1 MVIVSSTRDP
11 YPDLSSTPAPPLRNS
26 TSAWCFV
33 WGDSSYR
40 TFDGSQF
47 AFCGHCSYQLFADLH
62 GDQFQATLHNPDA
75 GCNATACSRRLT
87 IQVGSVRLELSNR
100 QRLDY
105 SLNCGRHDVCAN
117 LRSSS
122 MPFAASNLE
131 VTRTGPWVLVRSS
144 LGFQIRWDGGM
155 YVQAELDGRYKQ
167 RTGGLCGRYSD
178 DVRDDFTTP
187 GGDLAA
193 TPEEFGRS
201 WALQDRDDVCHRG
214 SRCPDTCP
222 TDTRDQ
228 ARSMC
233 QRLLLQDSAFKHC
246 QRDVS
251 AIDYIEACVREFC
264 DCDPAT
270 AANSPENCVCNSL
283 QAYAEH
289 CKIEKQQPINWR
301 TDTRCPY
308 NCTNGRQYDIC
319 GESCSRTCNQRV
331 TNCDMEYC
339 IEGCVCPRGQLWDE
353 HGQRCVVERDCPCEH
368 GGQFYPPGSELRQAC
383 QLCRCQG
390 DWVCQDEQCL
400 AVCHAVGE
408 VHLSHGEA
416 EIANSSLSIDVT
428 NQQCSFS
435 SKVACVGSVDIRRGS
450 ERIFVNRDISSEFSL
465 MINSHTFDSS
475 KAYFESK
482 EFAVFVM
489 QNAVVVKPRGG
500 PVIAV
505 TRRGQL
511 YVHAATDLK
520 GRRLRGLCGTYDG
533 NKNTDFLKPDGDI
546 DDVPT
551 SFMRSW
557 KQEKTCKD
565 NAEVE
570 VPNSCDL
577 NPARYQQVQTLCR
590 EMRDKL
596 IGGLFGNC
604 LSGGERE
611 HFAQMCQ
618 SDLCACTKSDESCLC
633 GLYNHIGHM
642 CSARKIV
649 VDWKKELPECGASCP
664 SGMVWKPCVDYCK
677 YSCSALSLGNRCDSS
692 DVCVAGCVCPN
703 GQVQHEGRCVSV
715 SECKCEFDGRDFP
728 PGTSVS
734 KGNETCECN
743 YGEWHCK
750 PGPCPGCDSICPQGK
765 EYTPCRSNCP
775 ATCATGLGGV
785 GCNQTCDRDG
795 CQCPPGMVEDDKGE
809 CKRPEDCTCSHNGKD
824 YKEGDVIQ
832 HPSCIDCVCKR
843 SKWDCNRRPS
853 CASMCSVWGLG
864 HFETF
869 DGAQYSVK
877 GRCEYVLTQSADWE
891 AGGSIDRMRFRIL
904 ASFTSCSTSG
914 ATCIGYVMVQ
924 YKLAKSFLLKSFAMR
939 SRNMI
944 WEDAQSSITH
954 DHGTVLRHTT
964 DKLFSIVHLVDIGV
978 TVYFDQQ
985 SRVYISL
992 DDRHRE
998 NVRGLCGTFD
1008 NDQKTDFVGPASNM
1022 IIDRVPEFVDKWK
1035 TRAACPNAELLVD
1048 NCDAVK
1054 DRETWAKTRCKEV
1067 LLDHVNISKCHAM
1080 VDPMPFYENCVQDS
1094 CLCDKGG
1101 DCECFCANVAHYVQK
1116 CNQVGVHVHWRS
1128 QTICPM
1134 QCDEDCDHVTPCKS
1148 VCPPKTCLNKD
1159 RHDELLRDTACQDLM
1174 CIEGCESEP
1183 CPPGTVL
1190 HEGKCVN
1197 ESICECTC
1205 RFNGRDYGEGERIT
1219 DPEVCDPCQNCFCGC
1234 NNTLVKTG
1242 DPCTT
1247 SGPSTVSTATPATPF
1262 PPLCDT
1268 TGWTRWMN
1276 ASSPI
1281 SGDGDY
1287 EIIPNLR
1294 RHYQF
1299 CEVDDISKVDYKALE
1314 PVDPAEV
1321 DKQVKQ
1327 IGKSVG
1333 LVCKNSQQ
1341 IAHARCFDYA
1351 VRFYCVCGVTSPT
1364 SSSPPESS
1372 STPSTTKSTW
1382 STWST
1387 FTASTTESIWSTLST
1402 RTSTSP
1408 TTESTWPRWNT
1419 STPQPSTTTA
1429 TEGTTTPQGACEDG
1443 WTQWININK
1452 PTTGLQ
1458 GGESESLPEIERQLG
1473 KICAGGKIEQIQ
1485 CRDVSVHRQNIGY
1498 NTQFGQCSLANGLRC
1513 LNKDQA
1519 GLSSTKQCYDYEVRF
1534 FCRCSP
1540 NVCPPPTVER
1550 GIVWEL
1556 PDSAFAAS
1564 SFRGKDPMHGPQ
1576 RARINTKKDSSG
1588 YGAWTADTK
1597 DSTPWIEVQV
1607 PEALQFVGLR
1617 TQGRQDMHQFVNEFT
1632 VEVSEDCRNFQPIL
1646 GGKPLD
1652 ANVDQNMAVT
1662 NYFSRDLQTVTAKCI
1677 RLHPKR
1683 FYGSAS
1689 VRLDL
1694 IQCETRSTPTELPTT
1709 TASSSISPTTS
1720 CYYDDCAMKCTLIC
1734 HYFDSKLKEI
1744 GYCSSNSSNCV
1755 PGCKT
1760 IDCPDGFY
1768 KSRDECV
1775 REEQCPCMDDQ
1786 GREVPPGTI
1795 WDVEECK
1802 YKICR
1807 NNTVEQVIIPGCE
1820 PSTTAFTPQN
1830 NRTRPYTPSATPRTS
1845 TVCEEWTDWI
1855 NLDNPSTGE
1864 GDIETIDKARDR
1876 WPGFCPQPISIQCR
1890 DSDSKK
1896 DVTDIPQELICDV
1909 NQGLVCKNEHQ
1920 YPTKCLDFEVRYF
1933 CECFETQTPS
1943 VSTRTQSP
1951 RTVTQETTIAGETA
1965 TTKERPTPPTWSTPP
1980 PGVCPGVNDTSLC
1993 PARCPAPLMCDGL
2006 SCVEECPCI
2015 IEGRRIKPGHVIKTS
2030 DCQLCTCIS
2039 NGIYHCTPFVCPS
2052 CPPGKQLISSG
2063 PPSCECECEEG
2074 TTAGGST
2081 TASGSPTAGGSSATT
2096 SAIFTTSKEPSLT
2109 TTGPRGVCVYLSNQ
2123 TENVY
2128 RDANRPTDL
2137 IQIELEIGDVR
2148 KEGKCRVCIC
2158 YERSGQEPELVCKD
2172 TACPP
2177 VRDFECAVQSR
2188 AQPGECCPHV
2198 EKCRCEINFQG
2209 KSIYLNE
2216 GETHWLSNCRGV
2228 RCERNPDDKDYYNR
2242 VIEVDTH
2249 RCCIING
2256 TEVAIGEKIPSH
2268 EKCYESECAKLP
2280 NGELR
2285 VQEKQIKCPQ
2295 VQPCRP
2301 GEKPKPDECCES
2313 CRLPSMDDCTNCTLK
2328 TYSPLLS
2335 TIGIF
2340 KAKVNKAE
2348 CENREVVEDLQYCS
2362 GYCQPSMAE
2371 WVQDLYL
2378 NQGSSH
2384 YCCQAVSTLSRPIKL
2399 TCPDQGNSVAGG
2411 QTVAHQSHR
2420 PLRAGQD
2427 VRRQL
2432 FNGGEA
2438 HLLGAEQILRELRGG
2453 AAERLADS
2461 VGSLVGAE
2469 EAPGQGGAQAGHQA
2483 VEMVGE
2489 AASTAQHF
2497 PLGQHQ
2503 SPHRAVQG
2511 GALEP
2516 GRQPA
2521 VLQHRHDGGRRAGQL
2536 LEGVQQHVVEG
2547 DIVEAE
2553 DADASRLQVA
2563 PDCVRGVGGVQELQ
2577 QVAVGRL
2584 ERLHIAAQAVQQQGA
2599 QLAARHAEPC
2609 AAHLSAI
2616 SWSIARRMQCSRAR
2630 YSVSVEQ
2637 PRLAVRSFLN
2647 GTEPC
2652 SSSSRAARYRTLPE
2666 LCQPQDLSEWEW
2678 PMLCKYTKYFN
2689 TNLIVQVADVQLL
2702 QRADKRVRVA
2712 VTVFVADVG
2721 GWQVGLID
2729 VKRPLLGPLPDA
2741 AVSSSCRSSVSSS
2754 DSLAAPP
2761 RTSPRP
2767 SKLSSEVG
2775 DDPVQRLDARA
2786 GPVAAAAVGTGDG
2799 VVDFVKPKPPVAAGD
2814 AAADAVPLAARP
2826 AADTA
2831 SPTAAGWSGGQRGGR
2846 SSGHRGDGLVAGTG
2860 AAAVAGRI
2868 VQREAA
2874 DSAGQVAP
2882 GLLAPRGPPAQ
2893 VERQQSGGDTGAG
2906 QRQLQGAAGHHK
2918 GGHRTALI
2926 GWLSFGFSWA
2936 AKLAGQQGAGVRG
2949 NPRLAGQQDAGIDR
2963 PLLIAGG
2970 AADGAETRRCIADEL
2985 LEGGDADGVED
2996 VRAGQQHRRAGQRA
3010 GGGCGAN
3017 GGGGHGQRQQA
3028 DRAVRVASAD
3038 GLEAGKRPY
3047 HTKVHTEAQP
3057 TFPAVSPHCSSLR
3070 SRLAPGQAWKTR
3082 RLAATQRSMSAKK
3095 SLTPRSQQRTMRS
3108 GAEGG
3113 DPWRPQPAQL
3123 LVEPAGN
3130 VAAPGGLD
3138 SGIGV

>member
-1 MVIVSSTRDP
+1 
-11 YPDLSSTPAPPLRNS
+11 
-26 TSAWCFV
+26 
-33 WGDSSYR
+33 
-40 TFDGSQF
+40 
-47 AFCGHCSYQLFADLH
+47 
-62 GDQFQATLHNPDA
+62 
-75 GCNATACSRRLT
+75 
-87 IQVGSVRLELSNR
+87 
-100 QRLDY
+100 
-105 SLNCGRHDVCAN
+105 
-117 LRSSS
+117 
-122 MPFAASNLE
+122 
-131 VTRTGPWVLVRSS
+131 
-144 LGFQIRWDGGM
+144 
-155 YVQAELDGRYKQ
+155 
-167 RTGGLCGRYSD
+167 
-178 DVRDDFTTP
+178 
-187 GGDLAA
+187 
-193 TPEEFGRS
+193 
-201 WALQDRDDVCHRG
+201 
-214 SRCPDTCP
+214 
-222 TDTRDQ
+222 
-228 ARSMC
+228 
-233 QRLLLQDSAFKHC
+233 
-246 QRDVS
+246 
-251 AIDYIEACVREFC
+251 
-264 DCDPAT
+264 
-270 AANSPENCVCNSL
+270 
-283 QAYAEH
+283 
-289 CKIEKQQPINWR
+289 
-301 TDTRCPY
+301 
-308 NCTNGRQYDIC
+308 
-319 GESCSRTCNQRV
+319 
-331 TNCDMEYC
+331 
-339 IEGCVCPRGQLWDE
+339 
-353 HGQRCVVERDCPCEH
+353 
-368 GGQFYPPGSELRQAC
+368 
-383 QLCRCQG
+383 
-390 DWVCQDEQCL
+390 
-400 AVCHAVGE
+400 
-408 VHLSHGEA
+408 
-416 EIANSSLSIDVT
+416 
-428 NQQCSFS
+428 
-435 SKVACVGSVDIRRGS
+435 
-450 ERIFVNRDISSEFSL
+450 
-465 MINSHTFDSS
+465 
-475 KAYFESK
+475 
-482 EFAVFVM
+482 
-489 QNAVVVKPRGG
+489 
-500 PVIAV
+500 
-505 TRRGQL
+505 
-511 YVHAATDLK
+511 
-520 GRRLRGLCGTYDG
+520 
-533 NKNTDFLKPDGDI
+533 
-546 DDVPT
+546 
-551 SFMRSW
+551 
-557 KQEKTCKD
+557 
-565 NAEVE
+565 
-570 VPNSCDL
+570 
-577 NPARYQQVQTLCR
+577 
-590 EMRDKL
+590 
-596 IGGLFGNC
+596 
-604 LSGGERE
+604 
-611 HFAQMCQ
+611 MCQ

-1933 CECFETQTPS
+1933 CECFDFRTQPTRPTENSSTSSRLPEESTTSPRAPEESTTSPRAPEESTTSPRGPEESTTSPRAPEESSTSPRGPEESSTSPRAPEESTTSPRAPEESSTSSRVPEESTTSPRAPEESSPSKATGLTGFTTTPEREGPSPTTSVCEEWTPWINLDRPSTGHGDVETMEKARRKWPNFCPKPMKIQCRDAGSKISVDQVSQELLCDLEHGLLCINENQYPNNCNDYEIRFYCDCYEKDISTSPSQSPETPSPRTPSEAPETPSPRTPSQSPETPSPRTPSQSPETPSPRTPSQSPETPSPRTPSQSPETPSPRTPSQSPETPSPRTPSQSPETPSPRTPSQSPETPSPRTPSQSPETPSPRTPSQSPETPSPRTPSQSPETPSPRTPSQSPETPSPRTPSQSPETPSPRTPSQSPETPSPRTPSQSPETPSPRTPSEAPETPSPRTPSQSPETPSPRTPSQSPETPSPRTPSQSPETPSPRTPSQSPENPSPRTPSQSPETPSPRTPSQSPETPSPRTPSQSPETPSPRTPSQSPETPSPRTPSPYTPSATPGTSTVCEEWTDWINLDNPSTGEGDIETIDKARDRWPGFCPQPISIQCRDSDSKKDVTDIPQELICDVNQGLVCKNEHQYPTKCLDYEVRYFCECFETQTPS

-1951 RTVTQETTIAGETA
+1951 RTVTQETTIVTKNKEETGETA

-2188 AQPGECCPHV
+2188 AQPGECCP
-2198 EKCRCEINFQG
+2198 
-2209 KSIYLNE
+2209 
-2216 GETHWLSNCRGV
+2216 TW
-2228 RCERNPDDKDYYNR
+2228 RN
-2242 VIEVDTH
+2242 
-2249 RCCIING
+2249 
-2256 TEVAIGEKIPSH
+2256 A
-2268 EKCYESECAKLP
+2268 AA
-2280 NGELR
+2280 
-2285 VQEKQIKCPQ
+2285 
-2295 VQPCRP
+2295 
-2301 GEKPKPDECCES
+2301 
-2313 CRLPSMDDCTNCTLK
+2313 RLT
-2328 TYSPLLS
+2328 
-2335 TIGIF
+2335 
-2340 KAKVNKAE
+2340 
-2348 CENREVVEDLQYCS
+2348 
-2362 GYCQPSMAE
+2362 
-2371 WVQDLYL
+2371 
-2378 NQGSSH
+2378 
-2384 YCCQAVSTLSRPIKL
+2384 SR
-2399 TCPDQGNSVAGG
+2399 
-2411 QTVAHQSHR
+2411 
-2420 PLRAGQD
+2420 
-2427 VRRQL
+2427 
-2432 FNGGEA
+2432 
-2438 HLLGAEQILRELRGG
+2438 
-2453 AAERLADS
+2453 
-2461 VGSLVGAE
+2461 
-2469 EAPGQGGAQAGHQA
+2469 
-2483 VEMVGE
+2483 
-2489 AASTAQHF
+2489 
-2497 PLGQHQ
+2497 
-2503 SPHRAVQG
+2503 
-2511 GALEP
+2511 
-2516 GRQPA
+2516 
-2521 VLQHRHDGGRRAGQL
+2521 
-2536 LEGVQQHVVEG
+2536 
-2547 DIVEAE
+2547 
-2553 DADASRLQVA
+2553 ASR
-2563 PDCVRGVGGVQELQ
+2563 
-2577 QVAVGRL
+2577 
-2584 ERLHIAAQAVQQQGA
+2584 
-2599 QLAARHAEPC
+2599 
-2609 AAHLSAI
+2609 S
-2616 SWSIARRMQCSRAR
+2616 
-2630 YSVSVEQ
+2630 
-2637 PRLAVRSFLN
+2637 
-2647 GTEPC
+2647 T
-2652 SSSSRAARYRTLPE
+2652 
-2666 LCQPQDLSEWEW
+2666 
-2678 PMLCKYTKYFN
+2678 
-2689 TNLIVQVADVQLL
+2689 
-2702 QRADKRVRVA
+2702 
-2712 VTVFVADVG
+2712 
-2721 GWQVGLID
+2721 
-2729 VKRPLLGPLPDA
+2729 
-2741 AVSSSCRSSVSSS
+2741 
-2754 DSLAAPP
+2754 
-2761 RTSPRP
+2761 
-2767 SKLSSEVG
+2767 
-2775 DDPVQRLDARA
+2775 
-2786 GPVAAAAVGTGDG
+2786 
-2799 VVDFVKPKPPVAAGD
+2799 
-2814 AAADAVPLAARP
+2814 
-2826 AADTA
+2826 
-2831 SPTAAGWSGGQRGGR
+2831 
-2846 SSGHRGDGLVAGTG
+2846 
-2860 AAAVAGRI
+2860 
-2868 VQREAA
+2868 
-2874 DSAGQVAP
+2874 
-2882 GLLAPRGPPAQ
+2882 
-2893 VERQQSGGDTGAG
+2893 
-2906 QRQLQGAAGHHK
+2906 
-2918 GGHRTALI
+2918 
-2926 GWLSFGFSWA
+2926 
-2936 AKLAGQQGAGVRG
+2936 
-2949 NPRLAGQQDAGIDR
+2949 
-2963 PLLIAGG
+2963 
-2970 AADGAETRRCIADEL
+2970 
-2985 LEGGDADGVED
+2985 
-2996 VRAGQQHRRAGQRA
+2996 
-3010 GGGCGAN
+3010 
-3017 GGGGHGQRQQA
+3017 
-3028 DRAVRVASAD
+3028 
-3038 GLEAGKRPY
+3038 
-3047 HTKVHTEAQP
+3047 
-3057 TFPAVSPHCSSLR
+3057 
-3070 SRLAPGQAWKTR
+3070 
-3082 RLAATQRSMSAKK
+3082 
-3095 SLTPRSQQRTMRS
+3095 
-3108 GAEGG
+3108 
-3113 DPWRPQPAQL
+3113 
-3123 LVEPAGN
+3123 
-3130 VAAPGGLD
+3130 
-3138 SGIGV
+3138 

>member
-1 MVIVSSTRDP
+1 
-11 YPDLSSTPAPPLRNS
+11 
-26 TSAWCFV
+26 
-33 WGDSSYR
+33 
-40 TFDGSQF
+40 
-47 AFCGHCSYQLFADLH
+47 
-62 GDQFQATLHNPDA
+62 
-75 GCNATACSRRLT
+75 
-87 IQVGSVRLELSNR
+87 
-100 QRLDY
+100 
-105 SLNCGRHDVCAN
+105 
-117 LRSSS
+117 
-122 MPFAASNLE
+122 
-131 VTRTGPWVLVRSS
+131 
-144 LGFQIRWDGGM
+144 
-155 YVQAELDGRYKQ
+155 
-167 RTGGLCGRYSD
+167 
-178 DVRDDFTTP
+178 
-187 GGDLAA
+187 
-193 TPEEFGRS
+193 
-201 WALQDRDDVCHRG
+201 
-214 SRCPDTCP
+214 
-222 TDTRDQ
+222 
-228 ARSMC
+228 
-233 QRLLLQDSAFKHC
+233 
-246 QRDVS
+246 
-251 AIDYIEACVREFC
+251 
-264 DCDPAT
+264 
-270 AANSPENCVCNSL
+270 
-283 QAYAEH
+283 
-289 CKIEKQQPINWR
+289 
-301 TDTRCPY
+301 
-308 NCTNGRQYDIC
+308 
-319 GESCSRTCNQRV
+319 
-331 TNCDMEYC
+331 MEYC

-400 AVCHAVGE
+400 AVCHAVGDIHYQTFDGRDYSSNAKCTFRM
-408 VHLSHGEA
+408 VEA

-1652 ANVDQNMAVT
+1652 ANVDQNTAVT

-1775 REEQCPCMDDQ
+1775 REKQCPCMDDQ

-1830 NRTRPYTPSATPRTS
+1830 NRTRPYTPSATPGTS

-1933 CECFETQTPS
+1933 CECFETESVATTRSSQGTQSTESTPFTSPNGSSTTPQTATATFMTSERTQATPESSTTAEPQEPSSSAQTRTTWPGISPTKTSPGLITDTPVPCIQTAPTFRVFNNGERIFHSAADLIRKSKLNCQYIVNLECDATDGSDARVDCSKTNGFTCNPMLQMFHECPAFDISLTCLLDLPHCRNATSTIPATPS
-1943 VSTRTQSP
+1943 EPGISSTPNEASSP
-1951 RTVTQETTIAGETA
+1951 RT
-1965 TTKERPTPPTWSTPP
+1965 
-1980 PGVCPGVNDTSLC
+1980 
-1993 PARCPAPLMCDGL
+1993 
-2006 SCVEECPCI
+2006 
-2015 IEGRRIKPGHVIKTS
+2015 
-2030 DCQLCTCIS
+2030 
-2039 NGIYHCTPFVCPS
+2039 PS
-2052 CPPGKQLISSG
+2052 
-2063 PPSCECECEEG
+2063 
-2074 TTAGGST
+2074 
-2081 TASGSPTAGGSSATT
+2081 
-2096 SAIFTTSKEPSLT
+2096 
-2109 TTGPRGVCVYLSNQ
+2109 
-2123 TENVY
+2123 
-2128 RDANRPTDL
+2128 
-2137 IQIELEIGDVR
+2137 
-2148 KEGKCRVCIC
+2148 
-2158 YERSGQEPELVCKD
+2158 
-2172 TACPP
+2172 
-2177 VRDFECAVQSR
+2177 
-2188 AQPGECCPHV
+2188 
-2198 EKCRCEINFQG
+2198 
-2209 KSIYLNE
+2209 
-2216 GETHWLSNCRGV
+2216 
-2228 RCERNPDDKDYYNR
+2228 
-2242 VIEVDTH
+2242 
-2249 RCCIING
+2249 
-2256 TEVAIGEKIPSH
+2256 
-2268 EKCYESECAKLP
+2268 
-2280 NGELR
+2280 
-2285 VQEKQIKCPQ
+2285 
-2295 VQPCRP
+2295 
-2301 GEKPKPDECCES
+2301 
-2313 CRLPSMDDCTNCTLK
+2313 
-2328 TYSPLLS
+2328 
-2335 TIGIF
+2335 
-2340 KAKVNKAE
+2340 
-2348 CENREVVEDLQYCS
+2348 
-2362 GYCQPSMAE
+2362 
-2371 WVQDLYL
+2371 
-2378 NQGSSH
+2378 
-2384 YCCQAVSTLSRPIKL
+2384 
-2399 TCPDQGNSVAGG
+2399 
-2411 QTVAHQSHR
+2411 
-2420 PLRAGQD
+2420 
-2427 VRRQL
+2427 
-2432 FNGGEA
+2432 
-2438 HLLGAEQILRELRGG
+2438 
-2453 AAERLADS
+2453 
-2461 VGSLVGAE
+2461 
-2469 EAPGQGGAQAGHQA
+2469 
-2483 VEMVGE
+2483 
-2489 AASTAQHF
+2489 
-2497 PLGQHQ
+2497 Q
-2503 SPHRAVQG
+2503 SP
-2511 GALEP
+2511 E
-2516 GRQPA
+2516 
-2521 VLQHRHDGGRRAGQL
+2521 
-2536 LEGVQQHVVEG
+2536 
-2547 DIVEAE
+2547 
-2553 DADASRLQVA
+2553 
-2563 PDCVRGVGGVQELQ
+2563 
-2577 QVAVGRL
+2577 
-2584 ERLHIAAQAVQQQGA
+2584 
-2599 QLAARHAEPC
+2599 
-2609 AAHLSAI
+2609 
-2616 SWSIARRMQCSRAR
+2616 
-2630 YSVSVEQ
+2630 
-2637 PRLAVRSFLN
+2637 
-2647 GTEPC
+2647 
-2652 SSSSRAARYRTLPE
+2652 
-2666 LCQPQDLSEWEW
+2666 
-2678 PMLCKYTKYFN
+2678 
-2689 TNLIVQVADVQLL
+2689 
-2702 QRADKRVRVA
+2702 
-2712 VTVFVADVG
+2712 
-2721 GWQVGLID
+2721 
-2729 VKRPLLGPLPDA
+2729 
-2741 AVSSSCRSSVSSS
+2741 
-2754 DSLAAPP
+2754 
-2761 RTSPRP
+2761 
-2767 SKLSSEVG
+2767 
-2775 DDPVQRLDARA
+2775 
-2786 GPVAAAAVGTGDG
+2786 
-2799 VVDFVKPKPPVAAGD
+2799 
-2814 AAADAVPLAARP
+2814 
-2826 AADTA
+2826 
-2831 SPTAAGWSGGQRGGR
+2831 
-2846 SSGHRGDGLVAGTG
+2846 
-2860 AAAVAGRI
+2860 
-2868 VQREAA
+2868 
-2874 DSAGQVAP
+2874 
-2882 GLLAPRGPPAQ
+2882 
-2893 VERQQSGGDTGAG
+2893 
-2906 QRQLQGAAGHHK
+2906 
-2918 GGHRTALI
+2918 
-2926 GWLSFGFSWA
+2926 
-2936 AKLAGQQGAGVRG
+2936 
-2949 NPRLAGQQDAGIDR
+2949 
-2963 PLLIAGG
+2963 
-2970 AADGAETRRCIADEL
+2970 
-2985 LEGGDADGVED
+2985 
-2996 VRAGQQHRRAGQRA
+2996 
-3010 GGGCGAN
+3010 
-3017 GGGGHGQRQQA
+3017 
-3028 DRAVRVASAD
+3028 
-3038 GLEAGKRPY
+3038 
-3047 HTKVHTEAQP
+3047 
-3057 TFPAVSPHCSSLR
+3057 
-3070 SRLAPGQAWKTR
+3070 
-3082 RLAATQRSMSAKK
+3082 
-3095 SLTPRSQQRTMRS
+3095 
-3108 GAEGG
+3108 
-3113 DPWRPQPAQL
+3113 
-3123 LVEPAGN
+3123 
-3130 VAAPGGLD
+3130 
-3138 SGIGV
+3138 